1 MDRSL
6 KLMYVYTETHLFV
19 ERSLKPTVLSTQSAI
34 FVDRNRKT
42 LLAPVYTSPT
52 NARVAMLILTLGGKT
67 ARRASKQACKVL
79 PVVKTSSTR
88 RI

>member
-1 MDRSL
+1 MDRSI
-6 KLMYVYTETHLFV
+6 KPTVPSTKSALFV
-19 ERSLKPTVLSTQSAI
+19 DRSLKPTVLSTKSAI

-79 PVVKTSSTR
+79 PVVKTSSIR